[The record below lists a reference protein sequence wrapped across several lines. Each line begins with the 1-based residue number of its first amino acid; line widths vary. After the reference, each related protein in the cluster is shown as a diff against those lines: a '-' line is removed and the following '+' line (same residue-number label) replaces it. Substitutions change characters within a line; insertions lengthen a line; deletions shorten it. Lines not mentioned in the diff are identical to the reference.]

1 MELTKDVEPR
11 MRPELKRTDALRT
24 VLHAAGM
31 AGTFRRIFLFALCA
45 LCASVASLNAF
56 AQGCA
61 MCYTTAA
68 AAGPGAARALDLGIL
83 VLLVPTLVLFVAV
96 LGFAI
101 RRAAATE
108 SDAESLGNRVGD
120 AGDLLGAEFGVHRQR
135 EYLAGGALGHGQVAA
150 FVTEGSVDRL

>member
-1 MELTKDVEPR
+1 MDLTKDVEPR
-11 MRPELKRTDALRT
+11 MRPELRRTDALRT
-24 VLHAAGM
+24 AGR
-31 AGTFRRIFLFALCA
+31 AGPFRRIFLFALCA

-68 AAGPGAARALDLGIL
+68 AAGPDAARALDLGIL
-83 VLLVPTLVLFVAV
+83 VLLVPTLVLFVSV

-108 SDAESLGNRVGD
+108 SDAESLCNRGGD
-120 AGDLLGAEFGVHRQR
+120 AGGLVRAAVAGHR
-135 EYLAGGALGHGQVAA
+135 
-150 FVTEGSVDRL
+150 

>member
-11 MRPELKRTDALRT
+11 MRAELKGADALHNA
-24 VLHAAGM
+24 LHTAGM

-68 AAGPGAARALDLGIL
+68 AAGPRAARPLDLGIL
-83 VLLVPTLVLFVAV
+83 GLLLPPLVLFLGV
-96 LGFAI
+96 LGFPLPPAPP
-101 RRAAATE
+101 TE
-108 SDAESLGNRVGD
+108 SS
-120 AGDLLGAEFGVHRQR
+120 
-135 EYLAGGALGHGQVAA
+135 AGGP
-150 FVTEGSVDRL
+150 R

>member
-1 MELTKDVEPR
+1 MDLTKDVEPR

-45 LCASVASLNAF
+45 LCASVVSLNAF

-101 RRAAATE
+101 RRAAA
-108 SDAESLGNRVGD
+108 GD
-120 AGDLLGAEFGVHRQR
+120 A
-135 EYLAGGALGHGQVAA
+135 
-150 FVTEGSVDRL
+150 SP

>member
-1 MELTKDVEPR
+1 
-11 MRPELKRTDALRT
+11 MRPELKRTDARRT
-24 VLHAAGM
+24 AGM
-31 AGTFRRIFLFALCA
+31 AGTFRRIFLFALYA
-45 LCASVASLNAF
+45 LCASVVSLNAF

-108 SDAESLGNRVGD
+108 SDAERSEEHTSEL
-120 AGDLLGAEFGVHRQR
+120 Q
-135 EYLAGGALGHGQVAA
+135 
-150 FVTEGSVDRL
+150 SPM

>member
-1 MELTKDVEPR
+1 MELMKDVEPR
-11 MRPELKRTDALRT
+11 MRTELKGADALRT
-24 VLHAAGM
+24 AGM
-31 AGTFRRIFLFALCA
+31 AGTFRLRIFLFALYA

-83 VLLVPTLVLFVAV
+83 VLLVPTLVLFVSV

-150 FVTEGSVDRL
+150 FVAEGSVDRL